1 MAQPGREVL
10 IAEGDPELALML
22 QKALRIGGF
31 AADLCQDGFDV
42 VRRVSTS
49 PPDLLVCGIY
59 LPGLSGL
66 RICRYLRN
74 DAILGA
80 IPILMLVPRVER
92 SVLHRARRAGAD
104 RILEIPVPMPEIVSV
119 CQDLL
124 AEARPRPA
132 ASARH
137 IPPDR
142 EGTLDELVGILET
155 GLTRLETVRDL
166 CIELSTCT
174 SVSEIFRA
182 IAAAAVTGLGFDRV
196 QVFRYRP
203 ETDDLVLESSL
214 GRGLAQ
220 DPGMVMSLRGQE
232 GMPAAIAVRELRQ
245 VLSREAPLPEI
256 KIAWFGSADYVDTPL
271 AAGRRLMGLVRV
283 DRQAGAEKPGRSE
296 LEVLEEFCAQASAA
310 LAAAVD
316 MEQIS
321 ESRDQIAAILS
332 SLDSAVVLVDTTL
345 RITDAT
351 ARARDIFGMDPDSM
365 KGRPLYEAL
374 PLLSKDPR
382 PEMLRGVFLEGRAA
396 LEQGVS
402 IQIGASGQLV
412 VNLRYAP
419 FRRGGRISGAM
430 ILATDVTEENSLR
443 EDLRRRND
451 ELENLSRIGRDMN
464 ASTQLD
470 EIGARLLGTLR
481 KFYPDEAISILVPE
495 ETSSDESFPESLKV
509 VAQSGYPDET
519 DGFETHR
526 SVIFPKLTGN
536 DALPQRRHSI
546 VGLVANAFIGKK
558 IVNVPDVALDS
569 RYVPNLPN
577 TRSEI
582 AVPMVVHEKTMGVID
597 LQSSV
602 RGRFDEDSER
612 RIGTLANHAATALEN
627 ARLQAQYWEMAQ
639 RDKLTNLRNLRFFDE
654 KLKEELARAERH
666 YYECSLIMID
676 IDDFKHYN
684 DSFGHPVGNLLLR
697 SVARAIQSA
706 LRGETGDTL
715 ARYGGE
721 EFVCILPFASGKV
734 AAEIAERIRKSVLA
748 ANQDIP
754 HATEQPQGCVSISLG
769 VSTFPSDVPEMD
781 KLLEVADQRLYLA
794 KRAGKNRVFAPALG
808 NCPQIRR

>member
-22 QKALRIGGF
+22 QKALRIDGF
-31 AADLCQDGFDV
+31 AADLCQDGFEV
-42 VRRVSTS
+42 VRRVSAS

-66 RICRYLRN
+66 RICRYLRH
-74 DAILGA
+74 DAILSS
-80 IPILMLVPRVER
+80 IPVLMLVPRVER
-92 SVLHRARRAGAD
+92 SVLQRARRAGVD
-104 RILEIPVPMPEIVSV
+104 RILEIPAPMPEIVSI
-119 CQDLL
+119 CGELL
-124 AEARPRPA
+124 AEVRPRL
-132 ASARH
+132 ASPARH
-137 IPPDR
+137 LPPDR
-142 EGTLDELVGILET
+142 EGTLDEMVGILEA

-196 QVFRYRP
+196 QVFRYRR
-203 ETDDLVLESSL
+203 ETDDLFLEASL
-214 GRGLAQ
+214 GKGLAQ
-220 DPGMVMSLRGQE
+220 NTGPVNLRGQE
-232 GMPAAIAVRELRQ
+232 RMPATIAVRELRQ
-245 VLSREAPLPEI
+245 VLSREVQLPEI
-256 KIAWFGSADYVDTPL
+256 KLAWFGSSDYVDTPL
-271 AAGRRLMGLVRV
+271 AAGHRLLGLVRV
-283 DRQAGAEKPGRSE
+283 DMQSGAAQPGRSE
-296 LEVLEEFCAQASAA
+296 LEVLAEFCTQASAA
-310 LAAAVD
+310 LAAAMD
-316 MEQIS
+316 MEQVS

-332 SLDSAVVLVDTTL
+332 SLDSAVVLVDETL

-351 ARARDIFGMDPDSM
+351 ARSRDIFGMEPDSM
-365 KGRPLYEAL
+365 KGRPLFEAL
-374 PLLSKDPR
+374 PLLSRDPR

-402 IQIGASGQLV
+402 IQTGASRQLV

-443 EDLRRRND
+443 ENLRRRND
-451 ELENLSRIGRDMN
+451 ELELLSLTGRDMN
-464 ASTQLD
+464 ATSVVD
-470 EIGARLLGTLR
+470 EIGACLLGTLR
-481 KFYPDEAISILVPE
+481 RFYPEEAISILVPE
-495 ETSSDESFPESLKV
+495 ETYSEESFPESLKV
-509 VAQSGYPDET
+509 IAQAGYPDET
-519 DGFETHR
+519 DGFETRR
-526 SVIFPKLTGN
+526 SLIFPKLTGD
-536 DALPQRRHSI
+536 DALPQRRRSI
-546 VGLVANAFIGKK
+546 VGLVANAIIGKK

-569 RYVPNLPN
+569 RYLPNLPS

-582 AVPMVVHEKTMGVID
+582 AVPMVVHDKAMGVID
-597 LQSSV
+597 LQSMV
-602 RGRFDEDSER
+602 RARFDEDSER
-612 RIGTLANHAATALEN
+612 RIATLANHAATALDN
-627 ARLQAQYWEMAQ
+627 ARLQAQFYELAQ
-639 RDKLTNLRNLRFFDE
+639 RDKLTNLRNLRFFEDKLGDE
-654 KLKEELARAERH
+654 LNRAERH
-666 YYECSLIMID
+666 FYECSLIMID

-715 ARYGGE
+715 ARFGGE

-754 HATEQPQGCVSISLG
+754 HASEQPQGCVSISLG
-769 VSTFPSDVPEMD
+769 VSTFPSDVPEKD

>member
-1 MAQPGREVL
+1 MAQSGQEVL
-10 IAEGDPELALML
+10 IAEGDPDLALML
-22 QKALRIGGF
+22 QKALRIGEF
-31 AADLCQDGFDV
+31 SADLCQDGFEV
-42 VRRVSTS
+42 VRRVSAS

-66 RICRYLRN
+66 RICRYLRS
-74 DAILGA
+74 DAVLGS
-80 IPILMLVPRVER
+80 IPILLLVPRLER
-92 SVLHRARRAGAD
+92 AVLQRARRAGAD
-104 RILEIPVPMPEIVSV
+104 RVLEIPAPMPEIAAV
-119 CQDLL
+119 CHDLL
-124 AEARPRPA
+124 ADARPRPA
-132 ASARH
+132 APVRH

-142 EGTLDELVGILET
+142 EGTLDELLGVLET

-166 CIELSTCT
+166 CVELSAC
-174 SVSEIFRA
+174 SSANEIFRA
-182 IAAAAVTGLGFDRV
+182 VAAAVVTGFGFDRV

-203 ETDDLVLESSL
+203 EADDLCLEASL
-214 GRGLAQ
+214 GRGLSA
-220 DPGMVMSLRGQE
+220 DPGMVISLKGQE
-232 GMPAAIAVRELRQ
+232 GMPSTIAVRELRQ
-245 VLSREAPLPEI
+245 VLSSELQLPEI
-256 KIAWFGSADYVDTPL
+256 KLAWFGSTSYVDTPL
-271 AAGRRLMGLVRV
+271 AAGRRLMGLVRA
-283 DRQAGAEKPGRSE
+283 DRHAGAGKPSRSE
-296 LEVLEEFCAQASAA
+296 LELLEEFCTQASVS

-316 MEQIS
+316 MEQTS

-345 RITDAT
+345 RITEAT

-374 PLLSKDPR
+374 PLLAKDPR

-396 LEQGVS
+396 LEQGVTV
-402 IQIGASGQLV
+402 QIGASAQLV

-451 ELENLSRIGRDMN
+451 ELEHLSRIGRDMN

-470 EIGARLLGTLR
+470 EIGARLLGTLK
-481 KFYPDEAISILVPE
+481 KFYPEEAISILVPE
-495 ETSSDESFPESLKV
+495 EASPDEGFPESLKV
-509 VAQSGYPDET
+509 VAQAGYPDET
-519 DGFETHR
+519 EGFETRR
-526 SVIFPKLTGN
+526 SVIFPKPTGN
-536 DALPQRRHSI
+536 DALPQRRRSI
-546 VGLVANAFIGKK
+546 VGLVANAFIAKK
-558 IVNVPDVALDS
+558 IVNVPDVSLDS
-569 RYVPNLPN
+569 RYIPNLPS

-597 LQSSV
+597 LQSRV
-602 RGRFDEDSER
+602 RARFDEDSER

-666 YYECSLIMID
+666 YYECSLVMID

-684 DSFGHPVGNLLLR
+684 DNFGHPVGNLLLR
-697 SVARAIQSA
+697 SVARAIQAA

-715 ARYGGE
+715 ARFGGE

-734 AAEIAERIRKSVLA
+734 AAEIAERIRKSVLE

-754 HATEQPQGCVSISLG
+754 HASEQPLGCVSISLG